1 MSPQRTQANLSVEG
15 FSVSSNEES
24 THLDFPRAT
33 LAELRGKAGHLEYLA
48 TSLVFDALKGR
59 FGPLHWTCDAGSAKT
74 LVVRGPGGKYEL
86 AVGHIELPRGVQMTR
101 AAGGGIELVA
111 PEVTLSDVHLHLPD
125 LQALHVPP
133 PHDVAPPPRS
143 TEAPGAEPL
152 RQERLHFLDAVTGS
166 LAFRVKVVLDLPVIG
181 MRTLDQPVRVDI
193 RDGSFDYRA
202 LDDGLDW
209 LEGQFLDLGV
219 TNGRFTVGWSVPLLK
234 SREIISWALAPDAA
248 AMAVFNRIPLRALA
262 DLRVGGPSEPRTAEA
277 PSEGKRRLRSMT
289 LGGIDIKL
297 SMVAPR
303 SVEVGGGAIMFG
315 GENAPGIVD
324 LQLEGALIHPPAPGA
339 ILGKIGALDLT
350 LKDVA
355 LGGAVTTVDR
365 LHIDDIEELVVTFDG
380 FTPTS
385 VGLTVK
391 RVTATNLVLVLK

>member
-15 FSVSSNEES
+15 FSVSSDEGS
-24 THLDFPRAT
+24 TRLDFPRAE
-33 LAELRGKAGHLEYLA
+33 LAELRGKAGQLEYLA
-48 TSLVFDALKGR
+48 TALVFEHLEGR
-59 FGPLHWTCDAGSAKT
+59 FGPLHWTCESGSART
-74 LVVRGPGGKYEL
+74 LVVRGPQGRYEL
-86 AVGHIELPRGVQMTR
+86 AVGHIDLPRGVQMTR

-111 PEVTLSDVHLHLPD
+111 PEATLSDVHLHLPD
-125 LQALHVPP
+125 LQALRGRPDDDAP
-133 PHDVAPPPRS
+133 SEAPP
-143 TEAPGAEPL
+143 APGDPQPL
-152 RQERLHFLDAVTGS
+152 LQEQLHFLDAVTGS

-181 MRTLDQPVRVDI
+181 KRTLDQPVRVDI
-193 RDGSFDYRA
+193 KDGSFDYRA

-219 TNGRFTVGWSVPLLK
+219 SDGRFKVGWSLPMFAT
-234 SREIISWALAPDAA
+234 REIISWALAPDAQ
-248 AMAVFNRIPLRALA
+248 AMAVFNRIPLRVLA
-262 DLRVGGPSEPRTAEA
+262 DLRVGGPTEARPAEPR
-277 PSEGKRRLRSMT
+277 SEGKRRLRSMT
-289 LGGIDIKL
+289 LAGIDIKL

-303 SVEVGGGAIMFG
+303 SVEIGGGAILFG

-324 LQLEGALIHPPAPGA
+324 LQVEGALIHPPAPGA

-350 LKDVA
+350 LKDVG

-365 LHIDDIEELVVTFDG
+365 LHIDEIEELVVTFDG

-391 RVTATNLVLVLK
+391 QVTATNLVLVLK

>member
-15 FSVSSNEES
+15 FSVSSGEDS
-24 THLDFPRAT
+24 TRLDFPRAT
-33 LAELRGKAGHLEYLA
+33 LAELRGKAGHVEYLA
-48 TSLVFDALKGR
+48 TSLVFDELKGR
-59 FGPLHWTCDAGSAKT
+59 IGPMHWTCDAASSKT
-74 LVVRGPGGKYEL
+74 LVVRGPGGQYEL
-86 AVGHIELPRGVQMTR
+86 AVGHIDLPRGLQMTR

-111 PEVTLSDVHLHLPD
+111 PEATLSDVHLHLPD
-125 LQALHVPP
+125 LQALRGPP
-133 PHDVAPPPRS
+133 PEDAPAPEPP
-143 TEAPGAEPL
+143 EAPEPQAL

-166 LAFRVKVVLDLPVIG
+166 LAFRVKVDLDLPVIG
-181 MRTLDQPVRVDI
+181 QRTLDQPVRVDI

-262 DLRVGGPSEPRTAEA
+262 DLRVGGPSEPRSAEA
-277 PSEGKRRLRSMT
+277 RSEGKRRLRSMT
-289 LGGIDIKL
+289 LAGIDIKL

-303 SVEVGGGAIMFG
+303 SVEIGGGAILFG

-324 LQLEGALIHPPAPGA
+324 LQVEGALIHPPAPGA

-365 LHIDDIEELVVTFDG
+365 LHIDDFEELVVTFDG